1 MRARL
6 LATCLVLEAFVVFFA
21 TLVATALSSV
31 PDRTV
36 WTVGLV
42 LVVVCVLAAGLARR
56 PGGVVVG
63 WVVQAMVLATAVVVP
78 AMAVLGVVFAALYG
92 WFVVLGGRIDR
103 DRAAWEA
110 QEPGRPDEGGQPPGR
125 TSPVS

>member
-31 PDRTV
+31 PDATV
-36 WTVGLV
+36 WTAGAV
-42 LVVVCVLAAGLARR
+42 LVVVCLLAAGLARR

-63 WVVQAMVLATAVVVP
+63 WVVQGLVLATAVVVP
-78 AMAVLGVVFAALYG
+78 AMAVLGLAFAALYG
-92 WFVVLGGRIDR
+92 WFVVLGGRVDR

-110 QEPGRPDEGGQPPGR
+110 EGGQEPPGR

>member
-1 MRARL
+1 VRARL

-31 PDRTV
+31 PDATV

-63 WVVQAMVLATAVVVP
+63 WVVQALVLATAFVVP
-78 AMAVLGVVFAALYG
+78 AMAVLGVAFAALYG
-92 WFVVLGGRIDR
+92 WFVVLGGRIDG
-103 DRAAWEA
+103 DRAAYEA
-110 QEPGRPDEGGQPPGR
+110 GEGDQPPGR

>member
-21 TLVATALSSV
+21 TLVASALSGV
-31 PDRTV
+31 PDATV

-42 LVVVCVLAAGLARR
+42 LVAVCLLAAGLVRR

-63 WVVQAMVLATAVVVP
+63 WVVQVLVLGTAVVVP

-103 DRAAWEA
+103 DRAAWE
-110 QEPGRPDEGGQPPGR
+110 QDGGGQPPGR

>member
-21 TLVATALSSV
+21 TLVATTLSSV
-31 PDRTV
+31 PDATV

-63 WVVQAMVLATAVVVP
+63 WVVQALVLATAVVVP
-78 AMAVLGVVFAALYG
+78 AMAVLGVAFAALYA

-103 DRAAWEA
+103 DRAAYA
-110 QEPGRPDEGGQPPGR
+110 DGEGDQPPGR

>member
-21 TLVATALSSV
+21 TLVASALSRV
-31 PDRTV
+31 PDATV

-42 LVVVCVLAAGLARR
+42 LVAVCLLAAGLVRR

-63 WVVQAMVLATAVVVP
+63 WVVQVLVLGTAVVVP

-103 DRAAWEA
+103 DRAAWE
-110 QEPGRPDEGGQPPGR
+110 QGGGGQPPAR
-125 TSPVS
+125 TSPFS